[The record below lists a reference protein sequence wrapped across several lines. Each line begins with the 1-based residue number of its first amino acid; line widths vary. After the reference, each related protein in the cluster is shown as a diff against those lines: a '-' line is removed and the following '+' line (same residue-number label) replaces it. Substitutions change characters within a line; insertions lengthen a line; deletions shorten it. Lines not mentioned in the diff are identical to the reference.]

1 MLPPQVMNES
11 ESSHQLSIG
20 SKVSEEPVVNL
31 KDQSKEDKDS
41 EEIEP
46 NFGVVRLVSFYVFTV
61 VYGVRTAS

>member
-1 MLPPQVMNES
+1 MNES
-11 ESSHQLSIG
+11 ESSLQLSIG

-31 KDQSKEDKDS
+31 KDQFEEDKDS